1 MSFRLC
7 RPGPALAAFLLFSC
21 SWLVLIGPA
30 RATHIVGGEMELI
43 YNSGN
48 SYTLAL
54 NLYFDAVNGSATALD
69 GDLTASIFEKS
80 TNKRMANVLLPL
92 ASNTFVNYSNPA
104 CTRPTLSTRKLVY
117 SRNITLAADT
127 YNSAQGYYV
136 AVERCCRNVSIGNIV
151 APYNAAQTF
160 YLEFPAVVRNGQP
173 FIDSTPRIFPPLADY
188 ACVNEL
194 FYYEFGGVDINGD
207 SLVYA
212 LITPLNGHAN
222 GDVPKPAVAAP
233 APYAPVTWLPPAPPI
248 PGVPPRP
255 PLGPLNQIPG
265 SPTLAINPATGRLTV
280 RPLDQGLFVFG
291 VSCSEYRNGEKI
303 GETRRDFQLLVL
315 SCSVNAKPELLL
327 LPNPAS
333 KVVYQ
338 PGRDT
343 LRLAP
348 GGNRCVRLRFTDP
361 DPNSQ
366 LSLSLSPVNFSG
378 QLPNFTTATSGAVR
392 RPGAPDT
399 LTATL
404 CFPECFDTKGQVFRL
419 DVVVADDGCSLP
431 KRDTVRVAFTAA
443 PPRNAPPVITTTAG
457 SPLPLRVRVGDLV
470 SFDVVASDPDADPLQ
485 LEMTGQGFT
494 PSALGAVLSQGTAG
508 NQQRGRF
515 TWRVDCRAVGA
526 DSVRIFRF
534 TAFASPCSA
543 RDAVTVAVPVV
554 VRYANRPPVLFSNV
568 KPPPAGETIPLVEL
582 PLGQQY
588 TASFNGTDADR
599 DELTLTATGS
609 SLDGKESFDLASIGM
624 RFDAQNGPGVA
635 TGVFR
640 WDVSCAAA
648 NLRRDLIV
656 TFQLLDMTCTPLPQ
670 VQRVRFQVK
679 SPDSLAVKLYNVI
692 TPNRD
697 GKNDEFRLPDLPAN
711 FCDKQFKSINIF
723 NRWGQPVFE
732 SPNRDFHWPG
742 QGSGGLYY
750 YYVTYTDGRKYRGWL
765 EVIP

>member
-21 SWLVLIGPA
+21 SWLALIGPA

-233 APYAPVTWLPPAPPI
+233 APYAPITWLPPAPAI
-248 PGVPPRP
+248 PGVPSRP

-303 GETRRDFQLLVL
+303 GETRRDFQLMVL
-315 SCSVNAKPELLL
+315 SCAANAKPKLLL
-327 LPNPAS
+327 LPNPPAKWCTS
-333 KVVYQ
+333 PGATPCAWYRAATAAYGCVLRIPT
-338 PGRDT
+338 PGRSCRC
-343 LRLAP
+343 RLAQSIFRVCCLISP
-348 GGNRCVRLRFTDP
+348 PPPVGRYAALALPIPSRQRSASRNASTPRARFFGWMWWWPTMAAAYP
-361 DPNSQ
+361 SATPCEW
-366 LSLSLSPVNFSG
+366 LSP
-378 QLPNFTTATSGAVR
+378 PRHRATR
-392 RPGAPDT
+392 H
-399 LTATL
+399 
-404 CFPECFDTKGQVFRL
+404 RL
-419 DVVVADDGCSLP
+419 L
-431 KRDTVRVAFTAA
+431 
-443 PPRNAPPVITTTAG
+443 PPR
-457 SPLPLRVRVGDLV
+457 
-470 SFDVVASDPDADPLQ
+470 
-485 LEMTGQGFT
+485 
-494 PSALGAVLSQGTAG
+494 
-508 NQQRGRF
+508 
-515 TWRVDCRAVGA
+515 
-526 DSVRIFRF
+526 
-534 TAFASPCSA
+534 
-543 RDAVTVAVPVV
+543 
-554 VRYANRPPVLFSNV
+554 
-568 KPPPAGETIPLVEL
+568 PAHRSRCG
-582 PLGQQY
+582 
-588 TASFNGTDADR
+588 
-599 DELTLTATGS
+599 
-609 SLDGKESFDLASIGM
+609 
-624 RFDAQNGPGVA
+624 
-635 TGVFR
+635 
-640 WDVSCAAA
+640 CA
-648 NLRRDLIV
+648 
-656 TFQLLDMTCTPLPQ
+656 
-670 VQRVRFQVK
+670 
-679 SPDSLAVKLYNVI
+679 
-692 TPNRD
+692 
-697 GKNDEFRLPDLPAN
+697 
-711 FCDKQFKSINIF
+711 
-723 NRWGQPVFE
+723 
-732 SPNRDFHWPG
+732 
-742 QGSGGLYY
+742 
-750 YYVTYTDGRKYRGWL
+750 
-765 EVIP
+765 